1 MKSVQGKLSV
11 LAAAGIA
18 AVLTTVALAND
29 DVPSTPTVPSQ
40 PVPGDAVKAYPDP
53 WFWPDLHDHNRAVAF
68 GSLLLASGG
77 SNIDQWKEV
86 RPYGYC
92 LASGGDIVIGN
103 PTTGENGSAG
113 RGFDGGAG
121 SNPGSGSSDPGDPV
135 SNCGWSLMVTTAY
148 QFVECPD
155 GRAYITRSGEGVAL
169 VSRHEGELYA
179 WSEGVACS
187 DDPFFDAAGIAKG
200 LDQSRPLDLK
210 NLTIQKR

>member
-11 LAAAGIA
+11 LVAAGVA
-18 AVLTTVALAND
+18 VVLTTVAFAND
-29 DVPSTPTVPSQ
+29 DTPSTPTVPGE
-40 PVPGDAVKAYPDP
+40 PVPGDVVAYPDP

-68 GSLLLASGG
+68 GSLILVGGG
-77 SNIDQWKEV
+77 SSIDQWKEV

-92 LASGGDIVIGN
+92 LASSGDIVIGN
-103 PTTGENGSAG
+103 PTTGERGNTG
-113 RGFDGGAG
+113 RGFDD
-121 SNPGSGSSDPGDPV
+121 GSGSSEPMPG
-135 SNCGWSLMVTTAY
+135 CGWSVMVTTAY

-169 VSRHEGELYA
+169 ISRHEGEIYS

-187 DDPFFDAAGIAKG
+187 DDPFFDTAGISKG
-200 LDQSRPLDLK
+200 LDQTRPLDLK